1 MHVNMYS
8 NINVKILVNM
18 HVNVFVN
25 LGENIHVNMH
35 INILIGKPNL
45 HMLHSFSQYV
55 CKHASKH
62 FVNIHVN
69 MLVYR

>member
-45 HMLHSFSQYV
+45 HMLHSFS
-55 CKHASKH
+55 KH

>member
-1 MHVNMYS
+1 
-8 NINVKILVNM
+8 M

>member
-25 LGENIHVNMH
+25 LGENIHV
-35 INILIGKPNL
+35 NILIGKPNL